1 MSRFMAKYRALNY
14 FILRVSLS
22 IQCHLPKNALRKT
35 LAHNIYSSLFCIILI
50 IIIIPHLSF
59 VLSFL
64 PSFTQSNNIPMSSYS
79 YSSSSS
85 SSSYSLPRFQADV
98 GRVMDIII
106 NSLYSNRDVFLRE
119 LVSNAADACDKKRFL
134 SITGDESDGTDLARP
149 TIKIRS
155 DRQAMTITVE
165 DSGVGMTKG
174 ELQNNLG
181 RIAQSGTKKFLE
193 ALGESNNNGGGKGGA
208 DAVNLIGQFGVG
220 FYSASLVADKVE
232 VVTKSMQPNSVQLR
246 WTSDASSKYTISED
260 DAAADGGSEPI
271 EGSGTR
277 LILHL
282 KDDALEYL
290 EPSKLEDLLQHYSE
304 FIEFP
309 ISVWKEKTEY
319 KRVPDDEAN
328 ADLPEGEEPKMKTVP
343 ETTEGYEQM
352 NTNKPIWLRSPSDV
366 TPEEYKDF
374 YQSAFRA
381 SYDEP
386 LAHTHFSLEGQIECK
401 SILYIPGMLPF
412 ELSKDMFDDD
422 ARNIR
427 LYVKRV
433 FINDKFEDIVPR
445 WLKFVRGVVDSQDLP
460 LNVSR
465 EILQK
470 SKVLSI
476 INKRLVR
483 KSLDMI
489 REIESD
495 EDDSKY
501 IMFWNN
507 FGKYLKVGVIE
518 DQRNKDDIIPLLRFF
533 SSKSGEEF
541 TSLDRYVEG
550 MKENQKQI
558 YYVTADGKAKAQRSP
573 AAEKVRSRGYE
584 VLYLTEPLDEIMI
597 ESVTKYK
604 DYNLV
609 DVSKEGL
616 NLDDEDKEERKKKEE
631 ELNEDHRAVKEYLE
645 TVLAGKVR
653 KVKMTDLLSESPA
666 ALVQSAYGMSPTM
679 QRYMKA
685 QTVASGGSDA
695 GMMGSFNQAVLEVN
709 PKHPIMQD
717 LERMIRTEGGED
729 SDMAKNFAVLL
740 YDVAALTSGYEI
752 EDSSDFAGRI
762 LTIMTSKAK
771 SDVMDAEVET
781 TNVVVQVE
789 DEEEDA
795 DNTEVEVTSNVQEEK
810 PEEEIMDA
818 EVEITNVDIQ
828 EENED
833 NNEVEATNDVEEEG
847 KPEEFVVNNEI
858 A

>member
-1 MSRFMAKYRALNY
+1 MKLTRAATFL
-14 FILRVSLS
+14 
-22 IQCHLPKNALRKT
+22 
-35 LAHNIYSSLFCIILI
+35 LASSAIAAVGVGAFLF
-50 IIIIPHLSF
+50 
-59 VLSFL
+59 
-64 PSFTQSNNIPMSSYS
+64 PSAP
-79 YSSSSS
+79 SSSSAS
-85 SSSYSLPRFQADV
+85 IRRTTRTSRTTASAPSFRPLAMSAVEEATEKKEEKGETFEFQADV

-134 SITGDESDGTDLARP
+134 SISGSDSDGSDLARP
-149 TIKIRS
+149 SIKIKADMDARTV
-155 DRQAMTITVE
+155 TIE
-165 DSGVGMTKG
+165 DSGVGMTKS

-181 RIAQSGTKKFLE
+181 RIAQSGTKKFVE
-193 ALGESNNNGGGKGGA
+193 ALGEGGTG
-208 DAVNLIGQFGVG
+208 DVNLIGQFGVG
-220 FYSASLVADKVE
+220 FYSAYLVADRVT
-232 VVTKSMQPNSVQLR
+232 VVTRSMQPNSKQLR
-246 WTSDASSKYTISED
+246 WTSDASDSYTITEED
-260 DAAADGGSEPI
+260 DDEDSDPI

-277 LILHL
+277 LILQL

-290 EPSKLEDLLQHYSE
+290 EPSKLESLLEHYSE

-319 KRVPDDEAN
+319 VKVPDEDAEKEDSDE
-328 ADLPEGEEPKMKTVP
+328 DSDEPKEPKMKTVP
-343 ETTEGYEQM
+343 KTTEGYEQM

-366 TPEEYKDF
+366 TPDEYRDF

-412 ELSKDMFDDD
+412 ELSRDMFDEDS
-422 ARNIR
+422 RNIR

-445 WLKFVRGVVDSQDLP
+445 WLKFIRGVVDSQDLP

-489 REIESD
+489 RDIAADTED
-495 EDDSKY
+495 ESKY

-518 DQRNKDDIIPLLRFF
+518 DAKNKDDIVPLLRFF
-533 SSKSGEEF
+533 SSRSEDEY
-541 TSLDRYVEG
+541 TSFDEYVAN

-558 YYVTADGKAKAQRSP
+558 YYVTADGKAKAQKSP

-604 DYNLV
+604 DYKLV

-616 NLDDEDKEERKKKEE
+616 NFDDEDKEERKKKEE
-631 ELNEDHRAVKEYLE
+631 ELNNEHRVVKEYLE
-645 TVLAGKVR
+645 MVLAGKVQR
-653 KVKMTDLLSESPA
+653 VKMTDLLSENPA

-685 QTVASGGSDA
+685 QNVASGGSDA
-695 GMMGSFNQAVLEVN
+695 SMMGSFNQAVLEVN
-709 PKHPIMQD
+709 PKHPIVQD
-717 LERMIRTEGGED
+717 LERMVVGLRGEGVDED
-729 SDMAKNFAVLL
+729 DTDGDDDDAKNFAILL

-752 EDSSDFAGRI
+752 EDSGDFAGRI
-762 LTIMTSKAK
+762 LSIMKSKA
-771 SDVMDAEVET
+771 SSSSGA
-781 TNVVVQVE
+781 NGG
-789 DEEEDA
+789 
-795 DNTEVEVTSNVQEEK
+795 
-810 PEEEIMDA
+810 IMDA
-818 EVEITNVDIQ
+818 EVEKDDGLMNDSVAVVEKEVDIAVV
-828 EENED
+828 D
-833 NNEVEATNDVEEEG
+833 DSDDVITA
-847 KPEEFVVNNEI
+847 KS

>member
-1 MSRFMAKYRALNY
+1 
-14 FILRVSLS
+14 
-22 IQCHLPKNALRKT
+22 
-35 LAHNIYSSLFCIILI
+35 
-50 IIIIPHLSF
+50 
-59 VLSFL
+59 
-64 PSFTQSNNIPMSSYS
+64 
-79 YSSSSS
+79 
-85 SSSYSLPRFQADV
+85 
-98 GRVMDIII
+98 MDIII

-134 SITGDESDGTDLARP
+134 SITASAKSDDASADANVPTLAKP
-149 TIKIRS
+149 AIHIKS
-155 DRQAMTITVE
+155 DKELQTITIS
-165 DSGVGMTKG
+165 DSGVGMTKS
-174 ELQNNLG
+174 ELMNNLG

-193 ALGESNNNGGGKGGA
+193 ALGEGSA
-208 DAVNLIGQFGVG
+208 DVNLIGQFGVG
-220 FYSASLVADKVE
+220 FYSAYLVADKVE
-232 VVTKSMQPNSVQLR
+232 VVTKSMQPGSKQYR
-246 WTSDASSKYTISED
+246 WTSDASSSYTITEED
-260 DAAADGGSEPI
+260 NPQDPI

-319 KRVPDDEAN
+319 KRVPDEEAN
-328 ADLPEGEEPKMKTVP
+328 KDLKEGEEPKMKTVP
-343 ETTEGYEQM
+343 ETTEGYERM
-352 NTNKPIWLRSPSDV
+352 NTNKPIWLRPPSEV
-366 TPEEYKDF
+366 TEEEYKDF

-386 LAHTHFSLEGQIECK
+386 MAHTHFSLEGQIECK

-412 ELSKDMFDDD
+412 ELSRDMFDDD
-422 ARNIR
+422 SRNIR

-489 REIESD
+489 KSIEND
-495 EDDSKY
+495 EDESKY

-518 DQRNKDDIIPLLRFF
+518 DQRNKEDIVPLLRFF
-533 SSKSGEEF
+533 SSKSGDEY
-541 TSLDRYVEG
+541 TSLDQYVEG
-550 MKENQKQI
+550 MKDGQKSI
-558 YYVTADGKAKAQRSP
+558 YDVTADGKAKAKLSP

-597 ESVTKYK
+597 ESVPEYK
-604 DYNLV
+604 DFKLV

-616 NLDDEDKEERKKKEE
+616 TLDDEDKAEQKKKEE
-631 ELNEDHRAVKEYLE
+631 ELNESHKAVKDYLE
-645 TVLAGKVR
+645 TALAGKVQ
-653 KVKMTDLLSESPA
+653 KVKMTNLLSESPA

-685 QTVASGGSDA
+685 QNVASGGSDV

-709 PKHPIMQD
+709 PNHPIVQD
-717 LERMIRTEGGED
+717 LERMVKTKGEE
-729 SDMAKNFAVLL
+729 SDELKNFAVLL

-752 EDSSDFAGRI
+752 EDSGDFAQRI
-762 LTIMTSKAK
+762 LQMMTSKAK
-771 SDVMDAEVET
+771 SDVKDAEVET
-781 TNVVVQVE
+781 ATVEQPQVDDN
-789 DEEEDA
+789 DENA
-795 DNTEVEVTSNVQEEK
+795 
-810 PEEEIMDA
+810 
-818 EVEITNVDIQ
+818 
-828 EENED
+828 
-833 NNEVEATNDVEEEG
+833 
-847 KPEEFVVNNEI
+847 
-858 A
+858 

>member
-1 MSRFMAKYRALNY
+1 
-14 FILRVSLS
+14 
-22 IQCHLPKNALRKT
+22 
-35 LAHNIYSSLFCIILI
+35 
-50 IIIIPHLSF
+50 
-59 VLSFL
+59 
-64 PSFTQSNNIPMSSYS
+64 
-79 YSSSSS
+79 
-85 SSSYSLPRFQADV
+85 
-98 GRVMDIII
+98 MDIII

-134 SITGDESDGTDLARP
+134 SITESADGGADLAKP
-149 TIKIRS
+149 TISIKS
-155 DRQAMTITVE
+155 DKDAMTVTIE
-165 DSGVGMTKG
+165 DSGVGMTKS

-181 RIAQSGTKKFLE
+181 KIAQSGTKKFVE
-193 ALGESNNNGGGKGGA
+193 ALGEGSA
-208 DAVNLIGQFGVG
+208 DVNLIGQFGVG
-220 FYSASLVADKVE
+220 FYSAYLVADKVE
-232 VVTKSMQPNSVQLR
+232 VITKSMQPNSPQLK
-246 WTSDASSKYTISED
+246 WTSDASNSYTISED
-260 DAAADGGSEPI
+260 ASKMGEPI

-277 LILHL
+277 LVLHL
-282 KDDALEYL
+282 KDDAMEYL
-290 EPSKLEDLLQHYSE
+290 EPAKLEDLLQHYSE
-304 FIEFP
+304 FVEFP
-309 ISVWKEKTEY
+309 ISVWKERTEY
-319 KRVPDDEAN
+319 KQVPDED
-328 ADLPEGEEPKMKTVP
+328 ADPPAAEGEEPKMKTVP

-366 TPEEYKDF
+366 TEEEYKDF

-412 ELSKDMFDDD
+412 ELSKDMFDED

-445 WLKFVRGVVDSQDLP
+445 WLKFVKGVVDSQDLP

-495 EDDSKY
+495 EDETKY

-518 DQRNKDDIIPLLRFF
+518 DGRNKDDIVPLLRFF
-533 SSKSGEEF
+533 SSKSPEEY
-541 TSLDRYVEG
+541 TSLDQYIEG

-558 YYVTADGKAKAQRSP
+558 YYVTADGKEKAQMSP

-597 ESVTKYK
+597 ESVTQYK
-604 DYNLV
+604 KGDETYKLV

-616 NLDDEDKEERKKKEE
+616 NLDDEDQEERKKKEE
-631 ELNEDHRAVKEYLE
+631 ELNESHKDVKAYLE
-645 TVLAGKVR
+645 TALAEKVQ
-653 KVKMTDLLSESPA
+653 KVKMTDLLTESPA

-685 QTVASGGSDA
+685 QNVASGGSDA
-695 GMMGSFNQAVLEVN
+695 GMMGGMNQAVLEVN
-709 PKHPIMQD
+709 PTHPIVQD
-717 LERMIRTEGGED
+717 LERMIASQGEE
-729 SDMAKNFAVLL
+729 SDEAKNFAVLL

-752 EDSSDFAGRI
+752 EDSGDFASRI
-762 LTIMTSKAK
+762 LSMMTSKAK
-771 SDVMDAEVET
+771 SDVRDAEVEST
-781 TNVVVQVE
+781 DVVQEHVE
-789 DEEEDA
+789 DNFE
-795 DNTEVEVTSNVQEEK
+795 NV
-810 PEEEIMDA
+810 
-818 EVEITNVDIQ
+818 
-828 EENED
+828 
-833 NNEVEATNDVEEEG
+833 
-847 KPEEFVVNNEI
+847 
-858 A
+858 

>member
-1 MSRFMAKYRALNY
+1 
-14 FILRVSLS
+14 
-22 IQCHLPKNALRKT
+22 
-35 LAHNIYSSLFCIILI
+35 
-50 IIIIPHLSF
+50 
-59 VLSFL
+59 
-64 PSFTQSNNIPMSSYS
+64 
-79 YSSSSS
+79 
-85 SSSYSLPRFQADV
+85 
-98 GRVMDIII
+98 MDIII

-134 SITGDESDGTDLARP
+134 SITGDDSDGTNLAKP
-149 TIKIRS
+149 TIRIRS
-155 DRQAMTITVE
+155 NKENMTVTIE
-165 DSGVGMTKG
+165 DSGVGMTKS

-181 RIAQSGTKKFLE
+181 KIAQSGTKKFLE
-193 ALGESNNNGGGKGGA
+193 ALGENGGG
-208 DAVNLIGQFGVG
+208 DVNLIGQFGVG
-220 FYSASLVADKVE
+220 FYSAYLVADKVE
-232 VVTKSMQPNSVQLR
+232 VVTRSMQPNSVQLR
-246 WTSDASSKYTISED
+246 WTSDASSKYTIAED
-260 DAAADGGSEPI
+260 DDSDDPI

-304 FIEFP
+304 FVEFP

-319 KRVPDDEAN
+319 KRVPDEEAN
-328 ADLPEGEEPKMKTVP
+328 EDLPEGEEPKMKTVP

-366 TPEEYKDF
+366 TEEEYKDF

-412 ELSKDMFDDD
+412 ELSRDMFDDD
-422 ARNIR
+422 SRNIR

-518 DQRNKDDIIPLLRFF
+518 DQRNKEDIIPLLRFF
-533 SSKSGEEF
+533 SSKSGEEY
-541 TSLDRYVEG
+541 TSLAQYVEG

-573 AAEKVRSRGYE
+573 AAEKVQSRGYE

-604 DYNLV
+604 EFNLV

-616 NLDDEDKEERKKKEE
+616 NLDDEDREERKKKEE
-631 ELNEDHRAVKEYLE
+631 ELNEDHKAVKEYLE
-645 TVLAGKVR
+645 TVLAGKVQ

-685 QTVASGGSDA
+685 QNVASGGSDS

-709 PKHPIMQD
+709 PKHPIMRD
-717 LERMIRTEGGED
+717 LERMIESEGRD

-762 LTIMTSKAK
+762 LSIMTSKAK
-771 SDVMDAEVET
+771 SDVMDAEVEMAD
-781 TNVVVQVE
+781 VVQEKQVE
-789 DEEEDA
+789 DDV
-795 DNTEVEVTSNVQEEK
+795 VEAMIDVQENE
-810 PEEEIMDA
+810 
-818 EVEITNVDIQ
+818 Q
-828 EENED
+828 SNED
-833 NNEVEATNDVEEEG
+833 SSTN
-847 KPEEFVVNNEI
+847 
-858 A
+858 

>member
-1 MSRFMAKYRALNY
+1 MSKLMLKYY
-14 FILRVSLS
+14 VSS
-22 IQCHLPKNALRKT
+22 HVIIT
-35 LAHNIYSSLFCIILI
+35 SS
-50 IIIIPHLSF
+50 
-59 VLSFL
+59 
-64 PSFTQSNNIPMSSYS
+64 SSYGTNIA
-79 YSSSSS
+79 SSSSS
-85 SSSYSLPRFQADV
+85 SLLLSCRFQADV

-134 SITGDESDGTDLARP
+134 SITSEDSDPSNLVKP

-155 DRQAMTITVE
+155 NKDDRTVIIE
-165 DSGVGMTKG
+165 DSGVGMTKS

-181 RIAQSGTKKFLE
+181 KIAQSGTKKFLE
-193 ALGESNNNGGGKGGA
+193 ALGEGGGGG
-208 DAVNLIGQFGVG
+208 DVNLIGQFGVG
-220 FYSASLVADKVE
+220 FYSAYLVADKVE

-246 WTSDASSKYTISED
+246 WTSDASSQYTIAED
-260 DAAADGGSEPI
+260 TDDSDPI

-290 EPSKLEDLLQHYSE
+290 EPTKLEDLLQHYSE
-304 FIEFP
+304 FVEFP

-319 KRVPDDEAN
+319 KRIPDDEAN
-328 ADLPEGEEPKMKTVP
+328 KDLPEGEEPKMKTVP

-366 TPEEYKDF
+366 TEEEYKDF

-412 ELSKDMFDDD
+412 ELSRDMFDED

-445 WLKFVRGVVDSQDLP
+445 WLKFIRGVVDSQDLP

-489 REIESD
+489 RDIESD

-518 DQRNKDDIIPLLRFF
+518 DSRNKEDIIPLLRFF
-533 SSKSGEEF
+533 SSKSGEEY
-541 TSLDRYVEG
+541 TSLDQYVEG

-573 AAEKVRSRGYE
+573 AAEKVQSRGYE

-616 NLDDEDKEERKKKEE
+616 NLDDEDREERKKKEE
-631 ELNEDHRAVKEYLE
+631 ELNEDHKAVKEYLE
-645 TVLAGKVR
+645 TVLAGKVQ

-685 QTVASGGSDA
+685 QNVASGGSDA

-709 PKHPIMQD
+709 PKHPIIRD
-717 LERMIRTEGGED
+717 LERMIESEGRD

-752 EDSSDFAGRI
+752 EDSGDFAGRI
-762 LTIMTSKAK
+762 MSIMTSKAK
-771 SDVMDAEVET
+771 SDIMDAEVET
-781 TNVVVQVE
+781 TDVVQEEQVE
-789 DEEEDA
+789 DVVATKEDVQ
-795 DNTEVEVTSNVQEEK
+795 EVE
-810 PEEEIMDA
+810 PE
-818 EVEITNVDIQ
+818 VD
-828 EENED
+828 NEQTD
-833 NNEVEATNDVEEEG
+833 
-847 KPEEFVVNNEI
+847 
-858 A
+858 

>member
-1 MSRFMAKYRALNY
+1 
-14 FILRVSLS
+14 
-22 IQCHLPKNALRKT
+22 
-35 LAHNIYSSLFCIILI
+35 
-50 IIIIPHLSF
+50 
-59 VLSFL
+59 
-64 PSFTQSNNIPMSSYS
+64 
-79 YSSSSS
+79 
-85 SSSYSLPRFQADV
+85 
-98 GRVMDIII
+98 MDIII

-134 SITGDESDGTDLARP
+134 SITSDSSDGTNLAKP
-149 TIKIRS
+149 AIQIKS
-155 DRQAMTITVE
+155 DKDAMTVTIE
-165 DSGVGMTKG
+165 DSGVGMTKS

-181 RIAQSGTKKFLE
+181 RIAQSGTKKFVE
-193 ALGESNNNGGGKGGA
+193 ALGEGSA
-208 DAVNLIGQFGVG
+208 DVNLIGQFGVG
-220 FYSASLVADKVE
+220 FYSAYLVAERVE
-232 VVTKSMQPNSVQLR
+232 VVTKSMQPDSPQLK
-246 WTSDASSKYTISED
+246 WTSDASSSYTISEEH
-260 DAAADGGSEPI
+260 AGAPI

-277 LILHL
+277 LVLHL
-282 KDDALEYL
+282 RDDALEYL
-290 EPSKLEDLLQHYSE
+290 EPAKLEELLQHYSE
-304 FIEFP
+304 FVEFP
-309 ISVWKEKTEY
+309 ISVWKETTEY
-319 KRVPDDEAN
+319 KQVPDEEAD
-328 ADLPEGEEPKMKTVP
+328 ADLEEGEEPKMKTVP
-343 ETTEGYEQM
+343 ETKEGYELM

-366 TPEEYKDF
+366 TEEEYKDF

-412 ELSKDMFDDD
+412 ELSKDMFDED
-422 ARNIR
+422 ASNIR

-495 EDDSKY
+495 EDESKY

-518 DQRNKDDIIPLLRFF
+518 DRRNKDDIVPLLRFL
-533 SSKSGEEF
+533 SSQSGEEY
-541 TSLDRYVEG
+541 TSLEQYVEG

-558 YYVTADGKAKAQRSP
+558 YYVTADGKEKAQMSP

-597 ESVTKYK
+597 ESVTEYK
-604 DYNLV
+604 EFKLV

-616 NLDDEDKEERKKKEE
+616 EFDDEDKEERKKKEE
-631 ELNEDHRAVKEYLE
+631 ELNEDHKSVKEYLE
-645 TVLAGKVR
+645 TALAGKVQ
-653 KVKMTDLLSESPA
+653 KVKMTDLLADSPA

-685 QTVASGGSDA
+685 QNVASGGSDA

-709 PKHPIMQD
+709 PSHPIVRD
-717 LERMIRTEGGED
+717 LEHMVKTQSEE
-729 SDMAKNFAVLL
+729 SDEAKNFAVLL

-752 EDSSDFAGRI
+752 EDSGDFAQRI
-762 LTIMTSKAK
+762 LSMMTSKAK
-771 SDVMDAEVET
+771 VDVRDAEVEAA
-781 TNVVVQVE
+781 NEAQEPVE
-789 DEEEDA
+789 DNHE
-795 DNTEVEVTSNVQEEK
+795 NV
-810 PEEEIMDA
+810 
-818 EVEITNVDIQ
+818 
-828 EENED
+828 
-833 NNEVEATNDVEEEG
+833 
-847 KPEEFVVNNEI
+847 
-858 A
+858 

>member
-1 MSRFMAKYRALNY
+1 MRFSKAA
-14 FILRVSLS
+14 ITAS
-22 IQCHLPKNALRKT
+22 
-35 LAHNIYSSLFCIILI
+35 IILAASSVAATAAFAFV
-50 IIIIPHLSF
+50 PSPPLPPPPALASRRRTTKMTTTSF
-59 VLSFL
+59 FR
-64 PSFTQSNNIPMSSYS
+64 PANIMKMSEGAAVADVEAVENKGEETYE
-79 YSSSSS
+79 
-85 SSSYSLPRFQADV
+85 FQADV

-134 SITGDESDGTDLARP
+134 SITTGDDSDDGKNLAKP
-149 TIKIRS
+149 TIRIRS
-155 DRQAMTITVE
+155 NKEDMTVTIE
-165 DSGVGMTKG
+165 DSGVGMTKT

-193 ALGESNNNGGGKGGA
+193 ALGENSGSGSSSA
-208 DAVNLIGQFGVG
+208 DVNLIGQFGVG
-220 FYSASLVADKVE
+220 FYSAYLVADKVE

-246 WTSDASSKYTISED
+246 WTSDASSKYTIAEETD
-260 DAAADGGSEPI
+260 DPI

-290 EPSKLEDLLQHYSE
+290 EPAKLEDLLQHYSE
-304 FIEFP
+304 FVEFP

-319 KRVPDDEAN
+319 KRVPDEEAN
-328 ADLPEGEEPKMKTVP
+328 NDLPEGEEPKMKTVP

-366 TPEEYKDF
+366 SEEEYKDF

-412 ELSKDMFDDD
+412 ELSRDMFDDD
-422 ARNIR
+422 SRNIR

-489 REIESD
+489 RDIESD

-518 DQRNKDDIIPLLRFF
+518 DSRNKEDIIPLLRFY
-533 SSKSGEEF
+533 SSRSGEEY
-541 TSLDRYVEG
+541 TSLEQYVEG

-558 YYVTADGKAKAQRSP
+558 YYVTADGRAKAQRSP
-573 AAEKVRSRGYE
+573 AAEKVQSRGYE

-604 DYNLV
+604 DFNLV

-616 NLDDEDKEERKKKEE
+616 NLDDEDREERKKKEE
-631 ELNEDHRAVKEYLE
+631 ELNEGHKAVKEYLE
-645 TVLAGKVR
+645 TVLAGKVQ
-653 KVKMTDLLSESPA
+653 KVKLTDLLSESPA

-685 QTVASGGSDA
+685 QNVASGGSDS

-709 PKHPIMQD
+709 PKHPIMRD
-717 LERMIRTEGGED
+717 LERMIESEGRD

-762 LTIMTSKAK
+762 LSIMTSKAK
-771 SDVMDAEVET
+771 SDVMDAEVEMT
-781 TNVVVQVE
+781 DVVVPEEQVVVE
-789 DEEEDA
+789 DVVVATKD
-795 DNTEVEVTSNVQEEK
+795 VQEEES
-810 PEEEIMDA
+810 EEE
-818 EVEITNVDIQ
+818 N
-828 EENED
+828 
-833 NNEVEATNDVEEEG
+833 
-847 KPEEFVVNNEI
+847 
-858 A
+858 

>member
-1 MSRFMAKYRALNY
+1 
-14 FILRVSLS
+14 
-22 IQCHLPKNALRKT
+22 
-35 LAHNIYSSLFCIILI
+35 
-50 IIIIPHLSF
+50 
-59 VLSFL
+59 
-64 PSFTQSNNIPMSSYS
+64 
-79 YSSSSS
+79 
-85 SSSYSLPRFQADV
+85 
-98 GRVMDIII
+98 MDIII

-134 SITGDESDGTDLARP
+134 SITSEDSDPSNLVKP

-155 DRQAMTITVE
+155 NKDDRTVIIE
-165 DSGVGMTKG
+165 DSGVGMTKS

-181 RIAQSGTKKFLE
+181 KIAQSGTKKFLE
-193 ALGESNNNGGGKGGA
+193 ALGEGGGGG
-208 DAVNLIGQFGVG
+208 DVNLIGQFGVG
-220 FYSASLVADKVE
+220 FYSAYLVADKVE

-246 WTSDASSKYTISED
+246 WTSDASSQYTIAED
-260 DAAADGGSEPI
+260 TDDSDPI

-290 EPSKLEDLLQHYSE
+290 EPTKLEDLLQHYSE
-304 FIEFP
+304 FVEFP

-319 KRVPDDEAN
+319 KRIPDDEAN
-328 ADLPEGEEPKMKTVP
+328 KDLPEGEEPKMKTVP

-366 TPEEYKDF
+366 TEEEYKDF

-412 ELSKDMFDDD
+412 ELSRDMFDED

-445 WLKFVRGVVDSQDLP
+445 WLKFIRGVVDSQDLP

-489 REIESD
+489 RDIESD

-518 DQRNKDDIIPLLRFF
+518 DSRNKEDIIPLLRFF
-533 SSKSGEEF
+533 SSKSGEEY
-541 TSLDRYVEG
+541 TSLDQYVEG

-573 AAEKVRSRGYE
+573 AAEKVQSRGYE

-616 NLDDEDKEERKKKEE
+616 NLDDEDREERKKKEE
-631 ELNEDHRAVKEYLE
+631 ELNEDHKAVKEYLE
-645 TVLAGKVR
+645 TVLAGKVQ

-685 QTVASGGSDA
+685 QNVASGGSDA

-709 PKHPIMQD
+709 PKHPIIRD
-717 LERMIRTEGGED
+717 LERMIESEGRD

-752 EDSSDFAGRI
+752 EDSGDFAGRI
-762 LTIMTSKAK
+762 MSIMTSKAK
-771 SDVMDAEVET
+771 SDIMDAEVET
-781 TNVVVQVE
+781 TDVVQEEQVE
-789 DEEEDA
+789 DVVATKEDVQ
-795 DNTEVEVTSNVQEEK
+795 EVE
-810 PEEEIMDA
+810 PEVDNEQTDWDHNFHAPLGMFHELNIGVHCQTLR
-818 EVEITNVDIQ
+818 EVDKWE
-828 EENED
+828 
-833 NNEVEATNDVEEEG
+833 
-847 KPEEFVVNNEI
+847 
-858 A
+858 